1 MKSIYKPLLFIAA
14 LFATTACN
22 NVDDE
27 GLTPDTPVRIKHLTV
42 NATSDDDET
51 RVVIGELAD
60 GKYPVLWENKDERLT
75 LIEYNGSEYKTYNST
90 DYNTEDGR
98 TATFTFDIEEREGS
112 SFSYNAFS
120 PYSAFNGVD
129 DSCLEFTLPEVQKPC
144 AAGEDGEYK
153 VDPKAMILYSLN
165 KEYEGGRQ
173 PEDCITLKFNHL
185 TSYARMT
192 VKGLQLD
199 EGAKVKSIKFT
210 VDDENSDLSGYCLY
224 GGGDYIGSTNSVT
237 LDVESLN
244 ITSSDFVVWFSTIP
258 AKIETGFT
266 VEIVSGDNIYT
277 RTLRMAEYE
286 NINSLDF
293 EAGNIAKFSVNM
305 TNATVTEKDYSGNY
319 MIVATKSTSDNLWAL
334 SGLATGNFLTAVKYT
349 DDVNYT
355 TENPANCKDRDLY
368 WTITKKDGYY
378 AITNDGKYLNVST
391 SATTNLGTVAS
402 ESNTTKFN
410 ITASDGNTVR
420 IQSQVESL
428 NTRYIARY
436 NDETSG
442 NYDRFGNYATGG
454 NNSGYYFDLYLV
466 PAIVKEVPK
475 ITVDTKDLELESD
488 DTDKHTL
495 DVAISDD
502 ATSSDVKAYAGE
514 TTESEASDWLT
525 ANFSDDNTKIEYQ
538 ATANDAEN
546 ERTAYIIVT
555 ATNDSGDATPAVIKV
570 MQMPKQAGEAVYYEK
585 VTSTNDVTAGQYLIV
600 YETGKRVF
608 DGSLTDLDVTSS
620 YKVVTI
626 TDNKILSNSVTDS
639 YSFTLAKSG
648 SKFTIKSASGYYIY
662 RTTNSNGLNTSTN
675 EPASSYANTI
685 TINNNGDADIVSSS
699 TYLRYN
705 ASGGQDRFRY
715 FSSGTYTN
723 QQAVQLYKKSG
734 STGETDPTPADPEIQ
749 LTNNTLTIEA
759 NATSGT
765 VEGVTVTNQTS
776 VDVAVTYNGG
786 NSGWVSNAKYN
797 ESANTVTFTATAN
810 DTTTE
815 RSATL
820 TVTAQ
825 GEEGTTPATATIT
838 VTQKGKTEQG
848 GGTTEVTDVID
859 LAFTGVSGSSYNDW
873 SNKKGS
879 NSTAVYSGNTSGN
892 SSTIQMRST
901 NNSSGIVTTTSGGK
915 VAKIKVEWK
924 TVGSNAGTTLN
935 IYTKDTPYNS
945 PADLYGNNSGTLVGT
960 IVKGT
965 STEFVINNPTA
976 TYLGLRSN
984 SGAIN
989 FGKIEITW
997 VSDDTTGGNTGG
1009 GSETPVAPTVS
1020 VSPESLTWTSD
1031 ETTAK
1036 TVNVTVTG
1044 DASEITATSSNTS
1057 YFTASYANG
1066 KVTVTPTSAN
1076 TSTDA
1081 RTATVTVKAT
1091 NAGVSGEATITVE
1104 QSGQTSGG
1112 GNEPQEYTAT
1122 VRISDFGSTSSY
1134 QTSLTTATVSGIE
1147 YKANNFNNGTNNTGQ
1162 ARMNQ
1167 TTGNSNFY
1175 IYNTTGFDGYIKSVT
1190 METTSGGGTFNDN
1203 TIFCLLGTSAITS
1216 QTAGTGTVS
1225 TLDSTN
1231 KKLTWNFDA
1240 NTTSNF
1246 FGIKS
1251 SNAKCGSGTVSGVV
1265 ITITYVK

>member
-60 GKYPVLWENKDERLT
+60 GKYPVLWENEGETLT
-75 LIEYNGSEYKTYNST
+75 LIEHNGSEYKTYNST
-90 DYNTEDGR
+90 GYNTEDGR

-129 DSCLEFTLPEVQKPC
+129 DTCLEFTLPEVQKPC

-153 VDPKAMILYSLN
+153 VDPNAMILYSLN

-210 VDDENSDLSGYCLY
+210 VDDANSELSGYCLY

-277 RTLRMAEYE
+277 RTLRMAEYD

-319 MIVATKSTSDNLWAL
+319 MIVATKSTSDNLWAM
-334 SGLATGNFLTAVKYT
+334 SGLATGNVLTAVKYT

-355 TENPANCKDRDLY
+355 TENPANCKDRDLF

-378 AITNDGKYLNVST
+378 AITNNDKYLNVPTST
-391 SATTNLGTVAS
+391 STNLGTVAS

-420 IQSQVESL
+420 IQIQSQDETL
-428 NTRYIARY
+428 NRYIARHG
-436 NDETSG
+436 DETGS
-442 NYDRFGNYATGG
+442 NDRFGNYATSG
-454 NNSGYYFDLYLV
+454 NNSGYFFDLYLV

-502 ATSSDVKAYAGE
+502 ATSSAVKAYAGE

-538 ATANDAEN
+538 ATANDEEN

-600 YETGKRVF
+600 YETDKRVF
-608 DGSLTDLDVTSS
+608 DGSLTDLDATRS
-620 YKVVTI
+620 YKEVTI
-626 TDNKILSNSVTDS
+626 TDNKILSNSVTDA

-648 SKFTIKSASGYYIY
+648 SNFTIKSASGYYIY
-662 RTTNSNGLNTSTN
+662 KTTNGNGLNTSTST
-675 EPASSYANTI
+675 PASSYANTV
-685 TINNNGDADIVSSS
+685 TIDNNGDADIVSSGA
-699 TYLRYN
+699 YLRYN
-705 ASGGQDRFRY
+705 ATGGQERFRY
-715 FSSGTYTN
+715 YSSGTYTG
-723 QQAVQLYKKSG
+723 QKAIQLYKKSG

-765 VEGVTVTNQTS
+765 VEGVTVTNQT
-776 VDVAVTYNGG
+776 DVTVTS
-786 NSGWVSNAKYN
+786 NSEWIPNAQYN
-797 ESANTVTFTATAN
+797 EADNTVTFTATAN
-810 DTTTE
+810 DTTSDRT
-815 RSATL
+815 ATL
-820 TVTAQ
+820 TVTAT
-825 GEEGTTPATATIT
+825 GADGTTDATATIT

-848 GGTTEVTDVID
+848 GETTKTVTDTID
-859 LAFTGVSGSSYNDW
+859 KAFTGVTGTSYTNWTKSG
-873 SNKKGS
+873 
-879 NSTAVYSGNTSGN
+879 TSGAEYTGYSATN
-892 SSTIQMRST
+892 GNNIQLNYNTDASK
-901 NNSSGIVTTTSGGK
+901 NYGIVTTKSGGK
-915 VAKIKVEWK
+915 VKSVTI
-924 TVGSNAGTTLN
+924 TVGSGTNQVN
-935 IYTKDTPYNS
+935 IYGSNTAYTTTS
-945 PADLYGNNSGTLVGT
+945 DLYNTSKRGTLLGSVTSTGT
-960 IVKGT
+960 ITVSGDYEYIGIISNKG
-965 STEFVINNPTA
+965 A
-976 TYLGLRSN
+976 LYLSN
-984 SGAIN
+984 I
-989 FGKIEITW
+989 KIEWASST
-997 VSDDTTGGNTGG
+997 TGG

-1044 DASEITATSSNTS
+1044 DASEITATSSNPS